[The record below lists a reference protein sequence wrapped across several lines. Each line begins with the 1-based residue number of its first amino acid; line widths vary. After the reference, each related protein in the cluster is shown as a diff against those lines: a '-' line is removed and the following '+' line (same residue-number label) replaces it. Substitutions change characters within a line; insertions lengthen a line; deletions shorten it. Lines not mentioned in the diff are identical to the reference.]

1 MMKKKKRTK
10 SGFSWIV
17 LVPLIL
23 GVGLWWGGSL
33 FLYNEGL
40 SGLNAALAQGH
51 QHPPASE
58 KGRSAAAPWRPS
70 RNRLSAPAP
79 TVEIPADKQKLI
91 GLKTAV
97 VGLQSLTK
105 TIRTVGRIE
114 NDERNQAF
122 INAKVE
128 GWIEKLYINATGV
141 TVKQGQ
147 PVAEIYSP
155 ELLAT
160 QQEFL
165 NVLRWKKSLKE
176 EGFGIL
182 LAQDAEAILGAAR
195 QRLRL
200 WDISEAQIRRIEET
214 GQPIKALTLY
224 SPVSGQVMQKMAVQ
238 GMKIMP
244 GEKLF
249 EVVDLSS
256 VWVVA
261 DIYESELPLIKVGDR
276 AQIRLSYFPG
286 QEFSAV
292 IEFIYPTLSAES
304 RTARARFTL
313 PNPQGKLKPQ
323 MFGQVE
329 LKINLGRRLAVPGD
343 AVIDTGPRQI
353 VYVDKGEG
361 NFEPR
366 EVTAGVRVE
375 KWVEIVKGL
384 KPGEKV
390 AASANFLIDSEAKL
404 KGIAPDARTLTIRST
419 ADGG

>member
-1 MMKKKKRTK
+1 MKRNK
-10 SGFSWIV
+10 SSHTRIV
-17 LVPLIL
+17 LWSMIW
-23 GVGLWWGGSL
+23 GVGLWWGGSPL
-33 FLYNEGL
+33 PDAKGFPGL
-40 SGLNAALAQGH
+40 RAVWAQGH
-51 QHPPASE
+51 QHPPAAE
-58 KGRSAAAPWRPS
+58 PGRPPAASQAARPAPAPP
-70 RNRLSAPAP
+70 PAP
-79 TVEIPADKQKLI
+79 TVEIPTDKQKLI

-97 VGLQSLTK
+97 VGLQSLSK

-114 NDERNQAF
+114 FDERKQAF

-128 GWIEKLYINATGV
+128 GWIEKLYINASGV
-141 TVKQGQ
+141 AVQQGQ

-176 EGFGIL
+176 EGFGAL
-182 LAQDAEAILGAAR
+182 LAQDAEAILGASR

-200 WDISEAQIRRIEET
+200 WDISEAQIRQIEET
-214 GQPIKALTLY
+214 GRPIRALTLY

-256 VWVVA
+256 VWVAA

-292 IEFIYPTLSAES
+292 IDFIYPTLSAES
-304 RTARARFTL
+304 RTAKARFTL

-329 LKINLGRRLAVPGD
+329 LKINLGRRLAVPGE

-366 EVTAGVRVE
+366 EVTTGLRAE
-375 KWVEIVKGL
+375 KWVEILKGL

-404 KGIAPDARTLTIRST
+404 KGIAPNKP
-419 ADGG
+419 

>member
-1 MMKKKKRTK
+1 MKKIRKTK
-10 SGFSWIV
+10 STLSWIV
-17 LVPLIL
+17 FSPVIL
-23 GVGLWWGGSL
+23 GVSLWWGGFSFPDL
-33 FLYNEGL
+33 HGL
-40 SGLNAALAQGH
+40 PGLNTAWAQGH
-51 QHPPASE
+51 QHPPAAPP
-58 KGRSAAAPWRPS
+58 AAKPEPAPP
-70 RNRLSAPAP
+70 PP
-79 TVEIPADKQKLI
+79 TVEIPTDKQKLI
-91 GLKTAV
+91 GLKTIA

-114 NDERNQAF
+114 NDERRQAF

-128 GWIEKLYINATGV
+128 GWIEKLHIKATGV
-141 TVKQGQ
+141 TIKQGQ

-165 NVLRWKKSLKE
+165 NVLRWKKSLKG
-176 EGFGIL
+176 EGFGAL

-200 WDISEAQIRRIEET
+200 WDISEAQIRQVEET
-214 GQPIKALTLY
+214 GQPIRALTLY
-224 SPVSGQVMQKMAVQ
+224 SQVSGQVMQKMAVQ

-249 EVVDLSS
+249 EVVDLSA

-292 IEFIYPTLSAES
+292 IDFIYPTLSAES
-304 RTARARFTL
+304 RTAKARFTL

-366 EVTAGVRVE
+366 EVTAGLRAE
-375 KWVEIVKGL
+375 KWVEILKGL

-404 KGIAPDARTLTIRST
+404 KGIAP
-419 ADGG
+419 GKP

>member
-1 MMKKKKRTK
+1 MKKKKKRTK
-10 SGFSWIV
+10 FFPARIV
-17 LVPLIL
+17 FLPLVL
-23 GVGLWWGGSL
+23 GVGLWWGGFSFPL
-33 FLYNEGL
+33 VKGFA
-40 SGLNAALAQGH
+40 GLNTAWAQGH
-51 QHPPASE
+51 QHPPSAE
-58 KGRSAAAPWRPS
+58 KGKLPAVPPAPKP
-70 RNRLSAPAP
+70 APPVP
-79 TVEIPADKQKLI
+79 TVEIPPDKQKLI
-91 GLKTAV
+91 GLKTTAA
-97 VGLQSLTK
+97 GLQSLSK

-114 NDERNQAF
+114 IDERKQAF

-128 GWIEKLYINATGV
+128 GWIEKLYVNATGDI
-141 TVKQGQ
+141 VKQGQ
-147 PVAEIYSP
+147 PIAEIYSP

-160 QQEFL
+160 QQELL
-165 NVLRWKKSLKE
+165 NMLRWKKSFKG
-176 EGFGIL
+176 EGFGAL

-195 QRLRL
+195 QRLGL

-214 GQPIKALTLY
+214 GRPIRALTLN

-249 EVVDLSS
+249 EVVDLSTI
-256 VWVVA
+256 WVLA

-286 QEFSAV
+286 REYSAV
-292 IEFIYPTLSAES
+292 IDFIYPTLSAES

-329 LKINLGRRLAVPGD
+329 IKINLGRRLAVPED
-343 AVIDTGPRQI
+343 AVLDTGARQI

-366 EVTAGVRVE
+366 EVTVGLRAE
-375 KWVEIVKGL
+375 KWVEILKGV
-384 KPGEKV
+384 KPGERV
-390 AASANFLIDSEAKL
+390 ASSANFLIDSEAKL
-404 KGIAPDARTLTIRST
+404 KGISPSKP
-419 ADGG
+419 

>member
-1 MMKKKKRTK
+1 MKRNK
-10 SGFSWIV
+10 SCFSWIV
-17 LVPLIL
+17 LLPLIL
-23 GVGLWWGGSL
+23 GVGLWWGGPS
-33 FLYNEGL
+33 FLYNKGL
-40 SGLNAALAQGH
+40 SGPNTAYAQGH
-51 QHPPASE
+51 QHPPAKE
-58 KGRSAAAPWRPS
+58 KGQPPAAPQAAKP
-70 RNRLSAPAP
+70 APAP
-79 TVEIPADKQKLI
+79 TVEIPTDKQKLI

-114 NDERNQAF
+114 NDERKQAF

-141 TVKQGQ
+141 TIKEGQ

-176 EGFGIL
+176 EGFGAL

-292 IEFIYPTLSAES
+292 IDFIYPTLSAES
-304 RTARARFTL
+304 RTAKARFTL

-329 LKINLGRRLAVPGD
+329 LKINLGRRLAVPEG
-343 AVIDTGPRQI
+343 AVIDTGARQI

-366 EVTAGVRVE
+366 EVTVGLRAE

-390 AASANFLIDSEAKL
+390 ASSANFLIDSEAKL
-404 KGIAPDARTLTIRST
+404 KGIAP
-419 ADGG
+419 GKP

>member
-1 MMKKKKRTK
+1 MKRNK
-10 SGFSWIV
+10 SFFSWIV
-17 LVPLIL
+17 LLPLIL
-23 GVGLWWGGSL
+23 GVGLWWGGPS
-33 FLYNEGL
+33 FLYNKGL
-40 SGLNAALAQGH
+40 SGLNTAYAQGH
-51 QHPPASE
+51 QHPPAKE
-58 KGRSAAAPWRPS
+58 KGQPPAAPQ
-70 RNRLSAPAP
+70 SAKPAPAPPPAP
-79 TVEIPADKQKLI
+79 TVEIPTDKQKLI

-114 NDERNQAF
+114 NDERKQAF

-128 GWIEKLYINATGV
+128 GWIEKLHINATGV

-182 LAQDAEAILGAAR
+182 LAQDAEALLGAAR

-292 IEFIYPTLSAES
+292 IDFIYPTLSAES
-304 RTARARFTL
+304 RTAKARFTL

-323 MFGQVE
+323 MYGQVE

-366 EVTAGVRVE
+366 EVTAGLRAE
-375 KWVEIVKGL
+375 KWVEILKGL

-390 AASANFLIDSEAKL
+390 ASSANFLIDSEAKL
-404 KGIAPDARTLTIRST
+404 KGIAP
-419 ADGG
+419 GKP

>member
-1 MMKKKKRTK
+1 MKRNK
-10 SGFSWIV
+10 SSNVWIG
-17 LVPLIL
+17 LSSMIL
-23 GVGLWWGGSL
+23 GVGLWWGGSP
-33 FLYNEGL
+33 FHGKGL
-40 SGLNAALAQGH
+40 PCLNTAWAQGH
-51 QHPPASE
+51 QHPPATE
-58 KGRSAAAPWRPS
+58 KGQPPASPKAAKPEPAPP
-70 RNRLSAPAP
+70 PPP

-91 GLKTAV
+91 GLKTTA

-114 NDERNQAF
+114 NDERRQAF

-128 GWIEKLYINATGV
+128 GWIEKLYINTTGV

-176 EGFGIL
+176 EGFGAL

-214 GQPIKALTLY
+214 GQPIRALTLY

-261 DIYESELPLIKVGDR
+261 DIYESELSSIKVGDR

-292 IEFIYPTLSAES
+292 IDFIYPTLSAES
-304 RTARARFTL
+304 RTAKARFTL

-366 EVTAGVRVE
+366 EVTTGLRAE
-375 KWVEIVKGL
+375 KWVEILKGL

-404 KGIAPDARTLTIRST
+404 KGIVR
-419 ADGG
+419 

>member
-1 MMKKKKRTK
+1 MMKKMKRNK
-10 SGFSWIV
+10 SFFSRIV
-17 LVPLIL
+17 LLPLIL
-23 GVGLWWGGSL
+23 GVGLWWGGSS
-33 FLYNEGL
+33 FLYNKGL
-40 SGLNAALAQGH
+40 SGLNTAYAQGH
-51 QHPPASE
+51 QHSPAKEKAPPPAAPQ
-58 KGRSAAAPWRPS
+58 AAKPAPAPP
-70 RNRLSAPAP
+70 PAP

-91 GLKTAV
+91 GLKTAA

-114 NDERNQAF
+114 NDERKQAF

-141 TVKQGQ
+141 TIKQGQ

-165 NVLRWKKSLKE
+165 NVLRWKKSFKE
-176 EGFGIL
+176 EGFGAL

-292 IEFIYPTLSAES
+292 IDFIYPTLSAES
-304 RTARARFTL
+304 RTAKARFTL

-329 LKINLGRRLAVPGD
+329 LKINLGRRLAVPEGS
-343 AVIDTGPRQI
+343 VIDTGARQI

-366 EVTAGVRVE
+366 EVTAGVRAE

-404 KGIAPDARTLTIRST
+404 KGIAP
-419 ADGG
+419 

>member
-1 MMKKKKRTK
+1 MKKMKKTK
-10 SGFSWIV
+10 FSSVWIV
-17 LVPLIL
+17 LSSTIL
-23 GVGLWWGGSL
+23 GVGLWWGGSPL
-33 FLYNEGL
+33 PEGK
-40 SGLNAALAQGH
+40 GLPRLNTAWAQGH
-51 QHPPASE
+51 QHTPGAEKGQPPATPQ
-58 KGRSAAAPWRPS
+58 AARPG
-70 RNRLSAPAP
+70 PAP
-79 TVEIPADKQKLI
+79 TVEIPTDKQKLI
-91 GLKTAV
+91 GLKTIAA
-97 VGLQSLTK
+97 GLQPLAK

-114 NDERNQAF
+114 NDERKQAF

-128 GWIEKLYINATGV
+128 GWIEKLHVNATGV

-176 EGFGIL
+176 EGFGAL

-286 QEFSAV
+286 REFSAV
-292 IEFIYPTLSAES
+292 IDFIYPTLSAES
-304 RTARARFTL
+304 RTAKARFTL
-313 PNPQGKLKPQ
+313 PNPQGNLKPQ

-343 AVIDTGPRQI
+343 AVIDTGSRQI

-366 EVTAGVRVE
+366 EVTAGLRAE
-375 KWVEIVKGL
+375 KWVEIIKGL

-404 KGIAPDARTLTIRST
+404 KGIPPSKP
-419 ADGG
+419 

>member
-1 MMKKKKRTK
+1 MMKKMKKNK
-10 SGFSWIV
+10 SFFSRIV
-17 LVPLIL
+17 LLPLIL
-23 GVGLWWGGSL
+23 GVGLWWGGSS
-33 FLYNEGL
+33 FLYNKGL
-40 SGLNAALAQGH
+40 SGLNTAYAQGH
-51 QHPPASE
+51 QHSPAKEKAPP
-58 KGRSAAAPWRPS
+58 
-70 RNRLSAPAP
+70 PAP

-91 GLKTAV
+91 GLKTAA

-114 NDERNQAF
+114 NDERKQAF

-141 TVKQGQ
+141 TIKEGQ

-176 EGFGIL
+176 EGFGAL

-292 IEFIYPTLSAES
+292 IDFIYPTLSAES
-304 RTARARFTL
+304 RTAKARFTL

-329 LKINLGRRLAVPGD
+329 LKINLGRRLAVPEGS
-343 AVIDTGPRQI
+343 VIDTGARQI

-366 EVTAGVRVE
+366 EVAVGVRAE

-404 KGIAPDARTLTIRST
+404 KGIAP
-419 ADGG
+419 

>member
-1 MMKKKKRTK
+1 MKKINSSLT
-10 SGFSWIV
+10 GIV
-17 LVPLIL
+17 LPSVIL
-23 GVGLWWGGSL
+23 GVSLWWGGSL
-33 FLYNEGL
+33 FPELKSL
-40 SGLNAALAQGH
+40 SGPDVAWAQGH
-51 QHPPASE
+51 QHPPTVN
-58 KGRSAAAPWRPS
+58 KGQPPAVPQTAKPEPAPSP
-70 RNRLSAPAP
+70 PP
-79 TVEIPADKQKLI
+79 TVEIPTDKQKLI
-91 GLKTAV
+91 GLKTTV
-97 VGLQSLTK
+97 VGPQSLTK

-114 NDERNQAF
+114 NDERRQAY
-122 INAKVE
+122 INTKVE
-128 GWIEKLYINATGV
+128 GWIEKLYINETGV
-141 TVKQGQ
+141 TIKQGQ

-165 NVLRWKKSLKE
+165 NVLRWKKSLKGGE
-176 EGFGIL
+176 FAAL

-200 WDISEAQIRRIEET
+200 WDISEAQIRRVEET
-214 GQPIKALTLY
+214 GQPIRALTLY

-238 GMKIMP
+238 GMKTMP

-261 DIYESELPLIKVGDR
+261 DIYESELPLIKVGQR

-286 QEFSAV
+286 REFSAV
-292 IEFIYPTLSAES
+292 LDFIYPTLSAEA
-304 RTARARFTL
+304 RTAKARFTL
-313 PNPQGKLKPQ
+313 PNPQGILKPQ

-343 AVIDTGPRQI
+343 AVIDTGTRQI
-353 VYVDKGEG
+353 VYVDQGEG

-366 EVTAGVRVE
+366 EVTAGLRAE
-375 KWVEIVKGL
+375 KWVEILKGL

-404 KGIAPDARTLTIRST
+404 KGITPNKP
-419 ADGG
+419 

>member
-1 MMKKKKRTK
+1 MKEMKKNRP
-10 SGFSWIV
+10 SNVRIV
-17 LVPLIL
+17 LSCLIL
-23 GVGLWWGGSL
+23 GIVLWWGGSP
-33 FLYNEGL
+33 FSDGKARPRSNT
-40 SGLNAALAQGH
+40 AWAQGH
-51 QHPPASE
+51 QHPPAAE
-58 KGRSAAAPWRPS
+58 KGRPPAAPQAAKP
-70 RNRLSAPAP
+70 APAQPPAP

-91 GLKTAV
+91 GLKTAA

-114 NDERNQAF
+114 NDERKQAF

-128 GWIEKLYINATGV
+128 GWIEKLHINATGV
-141 TVKQGQ
+141 TIKEGQ

-176 EGFGIL
+176 EGFGAL

-292 IEFIYPTLSAES
+292 IDFIYPTLSAES
-304 RTARARFTL
+304 RTAKARFTL

-366 EVTAGVRVE
+366 EVTAGLRVE
-375 KWVEIVKGL
+375 KWVEILKGL

-404 KGIAPDARTLTIRST
+404 KGIAP
-419 ADGG
+419 

>member
-1 MMKKKKRTK
+1 MKKTE
-10 SGFSWIV
+10 SSLSWIV
-17 LVPLIL
+17 LPPLLL
-23 GVGLWWGGSL
+23 GVSLWWGGSA
-33 FLYNEGL
+33 FLNL
-40 SGLNAALAQGH
+40 KSLPGLNSAWAQGH
-51 QHPPASE
+51 QHPPAAAQGQSP
-58 KGRSAAAPWRPS
+58 AAPQAVKPEP
-70 RNRLSAPAP
+70 APVP
-79 TVEIPADKQKLI
+79 TVEVPTDKQKLI
-91 GLKTAV
+91 GLKTTV
-97 VGLQSLTK
+97 VGPQSLTK

-114 NDERNQAF
+114 SDERRQAF
-122 INAKVE
+122 INTKVE
-128 GWIEKLYINATGV
+128 GWIEKLYINETGV

-165 NVLRWKKSLKE
+165 NVLRWKKSIKKGEL
-176 EGFGIL
+176 GDL

-195 QRLRL
+195 QRLGL
-200 WDISEAQIRRIEET
+200 WDISEAQIRRVEET
-214 GQPIKALTLY
+214 SQPIRALTLY

-238 GMKIMP
+238 GMRVMP

-261 DIYESELPLIKVGDR
+261 DIYESELPLIKVGER

-286 QEFSAV
+286 REFSAV
-292 IEFIYPTLSAES
+292 LEFIYPTMSAEA
-304 RTARARFTL
+304 RTAKARFTL
-313 PNPQGKLKPQ
+313 SNPQGILKPQ

-329 LKINLGRRLAVPGD
+329 LKINLGRRLAIPSD
-343 AVIDTGPRQI
+343 AVIDTGTRQI

-366 EVTAGVRVE
+366 EVTAGLRAE
-375 KWVEIVKGL
+375 KWVEILKGL

-404 KGIAPDARTLTIRST
+404 KGIVPNKP
-419 ADGG
+419 

>member
-1 MMKKKKRTK
+1 MKRNK
-10 SGFSWIV
+10 SSNTWFV
-17 LVPLIL
+17 LSSLIL
-23 GVGLWWGGSL
+23 GVGLGWGGSP
-33 FLYNEGL
+33 FPDGKGL
-40 SGLNAALAQGH
+40 PGLRAAWAQGH
-51 QHPPASE
+51 QHPPAAE
-58 KGRSAAAPWRPS
+58 KVRPPASPQAAKPEPAPP
-70 RNRLSAPAP
+70 PAP

-91 GLKTAV
+91 GLRTAA
-97 VGLQSLTK
+97 VGLQPLTK

-114 NDERNQAF
+114 NDERRQAF

-128 GWIEKLYINATGV
+128 GWIEKLHIKATGV

-176 EGFGIL
+176 EGFGAL

-200 WDISEAQIRRIEET
+200 WDISEDQIRQIEDT
-214 GQPIKALTLY
+214 GQPIRALTLY
-224 SPVSGQVMQKMAVQ
+224 SPVSGQVIQKMAVQ

-249 EVVDLSS
+249 EVVDLSA

-261 DIYESELPLIKVGDR
+261 DIYESELPLIKVGDL

-292 IEFIYPTLSAES
+292 IDFIYPTLSAES
-304 RTARARFTL
+304 RTAKARFTL

-329 LKINLGRRLAVPGD
+329 LKINLGRRLAVPEG
-343 AVIDTGPRQI
+343 AVIDTGARQI

-366 EVTAGVRVE
+366 EVTVGLRAE
-375 KWVEIVKGL
+375 KWVEILKGL

-404 KGIAPDARTLTIRST
+404 KGIAPNKP
-419 ADGG
+419 

>member
-1 MMKKKKRTK
+1 MKKIRKTK
-10 SGFSWIV
+10 SALSWIV
-17 LVPLIL
+17 FPPVIL
-23 GVGLWWGGSL
+23 GVSLWWGGCS
-33 FLYNEGL
+33 FPDL
-40 SGLNAALAQGH
+40 SGLPGLNTAWAQGH
-51 QHPPASE
+51 QHLPAAE
-58 KGRSAAAPWRPS
+58 KGQAPAAPQAAKPE
-70 RNRLSAPAP
+70 PTPPPP
-79 TVEIPADKQKLI
+79 TVEIPTDKQKLI
-91 GLKTAV
+91 GLKTIAV
-97 VGLQSLTK
+97 GMQALTK

-114 NDERNQAF
+114 NDERRQAF

-128 GWIEKLYINATGV
+128 GWIEKLHIKATGV

-165 NVLRWKKSLKE
+165 NVLRWKKSLKG
-176 EGFGIL
+176 EGFGAL

-214 GQPIKALTLY
+214 GQPIRALTLY

-249 EVVDLSS
+249 EVVDLSA

-292 IEFIYPTLSAES
+292 IDFIYPTLSAES
-304 RTARARFTL
+304 RTAKARFTL

-353 VYVDKGEG
+353 VYVDRGEG

-366 EVTAGVRVE
+366 EVTAGLRAE
-375 KWVEIVKGL
+375 KWVEILKGL

-404 KGIAPDARTLTIRST
+404 KGIAP
-419 ADGG
+419 GKP

>member
-1 MMKKKKRTK
+1 MKRTK
-10 SGFSWIV
+10 VLQRLDRFLADDSGCRSLV
-17 LVPLIL
+17 GRVPLSH
-23 GVGLWWGGSL
+23 GKGLPCPNTAW
-33 FLYNEGL
+33 
-40 SGLNAALAQGH
+40 AQGH
-51 QHPPASE
+51 QHPPATE
-58 KGRSAAAPWRPS
+58 KGQPPAAPKAAKPEP
-70 RNRLSAPAP
+70 APPPPP

-91 GLKTAV
+91 GLKTTA

-114 NDERNQAF
+114 NDERKQAF

-128 GWIEKLYINATGV
+128 GWIEKLYVNATGV

-176 EGFGIL
+176 EGFGAL

-214 GQPIKALTLY
+214 GQPIRALTLY

-261 DIYESELPLIKVGDR
+261 DIYESELPSIKVGDR

-292 IEFIYPTLSAES
+292 IDFIYPTLSAES
-304 RTARARFTL
+304 RTAKARFTL

-366 EVTAGVRVE
+366 EVTAGLRAE
-375 KWVEIVKGL
+375 KWVEILKGL

-404 KGIAPDARTLTIRST
+404 KGIAP
-419 ADGG
+419 

>member
-1 MMKKKKRTK
+1 MKKMKRSK
-10 SGFSWIV
+10 SSNVWIG
-17 LVPLIL
+17 LSSMIL
-23 GVGLWWGGSL
+23 GVGLWWGGSPFSHGKVL
-33 FLYNEGL
+33 PC
-40 SGLNAALAQGH
+40 LNTAWAQGH
-51 QHPPASE
+51 QHPPVTE
-58 KGRSAAAPWRPS
+58 KNRPPVAPKAAKTEPAPP
-70 RNRLSAPAP
+70 PPP

-91 GLKTAV
+91 GLKTTAA
-97 VGLQSLTK
+97 GLQSLTK

-114 NDERNQAF
+114 SDERRQAF
-122 INAKVE
+122 INAKME
-128 GWIEKLYINATGV
+128 GWIEKLHVNATGV
-141 TVKQGQ
+141 TIKQGQ

-176 EGFGIL
+176 EGFGAL

-214 GQPIKALTLY
+214 GRPIRALTLY

-261 DIYESELPLIKVGDR
+261 DIYESELPAIKVGDR

-286 QEFSAV
+286 EEFSA
-292 IEFIYPTLSAES
+292 IIDFIYPTLSAES

-313 PNPQGKLKPQ
+313 PNPLGKLKPQ

-366 EVTAGVRVE
+366 EVTAGLRAE
-375 KWVEIVKGL
+375 KWVEILKGL

-390 AASANFLIDSEAKL
+390 ASSANFLIDSEAKL
-404 KGIAPDARTLTIRST
+404 KGIAP
-419 ADGG
+419 

>member
-1 MMKKKKRTK
+1 MKKMKKTK
-10 SGFSWIV
+10 SSLSRIV
-17 LVPLIL
+17 LPPLIL
-23 GVGLWWGGSL
+23 AVSLWWGGSSFPELKGL
-33 FLYNEGL
+33 FGL
-40 SGLNAALAQGH
+40 DPAWAQGH
-51 QHPPASE
+51 QHPPAAPQ
-58 KGRSAAAPWRPS
+58 AAKPGPAPP
-70 RNRLSAPAP
+70 PAP
-79 TVEIPADKQKLI
+79 TVEIPTDKQKLI
-91 GLKTAV
+91 GLKTTA

-114 NDERNQAF
+114 SDERRQAY
-122 INAKVE
+122 INTKVE

-165 NVLRWKKSLKE
+165 NVVRWKKSLKGGE
-176 EGFGIL
+176 FGAL
-182 LAQDAEAILGAAR
+182 LGQDAEAILGAAR

-214 GQPIKALTLY
+214 GQPIRALTLY
-224 SPVSGQVMQKMAVQ
+224 SPVNGQVMQKMAVQ
-238 GMKIMP
+238 GMKVMP

-261 DIYESELPLIKVGDR
+261 DIYESELPLIKVGER

-286 QEFSAV
+286 REFSAV
-292 IEFIYPTLSAES
+292 IDFIYPTMSAEA
-304 RTARARFTL
+304 RTAKARFTL
-313 PNPQGKLKPQ
+313 PNPQGILKPQ

-366 EVTAGVRVE
+366 EVTAGLRAE
-375 KWVEIVKGL
+375 KWVEILKGL

-390 AASANFLIDSEAKL
+390 ASSANFLIDSEAKL
-404 KGIAPDARTLTIRST
+404 KGIAP
-419 ADGG
+419 GKP